1 MGEAT
6 DIIKFKGHILDRIDK
21 KILNTLQENG
31 KITNAKL
38 SKIVGISAPATLERV
53 KRLELSGIISHFTAV
68 VDPEKIGFSIMALVS
83 ISLSLSKLSSVAQI
97 KERLAGL
104 EEVMECYQIAGANDF
119 ILKVIARDIK
129 AYGQFMNE
137 KLTRIEG
144 IQKIQS
150 SFVIDS
156 IKEKKKL
163 TLDLEE
169 DYRV

>member
-1 MGEAT
+1 MV
-6 DIIKFKGHILDRIDK
+6 LDRIDK

-31 KITNAKL
+31 KTTNSKL

-53 KRLELSGIISHFTAV
+53 KRLELAGVISHFTAV
-68 VDPEKIGFSIMALVS
+68 VDPEKIGFSIMAMVS
-83 ISLSLSKLSSVAQI
+83 ISLSLSKLSSVARI
-97 KERLAGL
+97 KERFNELD
-104 EEVMECYQIAGANDF
+104 EVIECYQIAGANDF
-119 ILKVIARDIK
+119 ILKVIAKDIK
-129 AYGQFMNE
+129 TYGEFMNS
-137 KLTRIEG
+137 KLTQIEG

-169 DYRV
+169 EYRF